1 MPTDQT
7 FNEWGQIVAKARQ
20 DAAFKNRLLATPTA
34 VLNEEGVKVA
44 PEIEIRVVEN
54 TDDLLHLTLPAQP
67 HRGELADADLA
78 GVAGGA
84 VSVSLVKS
92 LAAVFG
98 WSPKQIDQILGR
110 GDIPYTGGGG
120 DMGHPGDGGAE

>member
-1 MPTDQT
+1 MPIDQPL
-7 FNEWGQIVAKARQ
+7 NEWGRIVDKAWQ
-20 DAAFKNRLLATPTA
+20 DAAFKKRLLASPA
-34 VLNEEGVKVA
+34 VVLNEQGVKVA
-44 PEIEIRVVEN
+44 PAIEIRVVEN
-54 TDDLLHLTLPAQP
+54 TENLLHLTLPAQR

-92 LAAVFG
+92 LASVFG

-120 DMGHPGDGGAE
+120 DMGHPGDG